1 MLFLELQTYMPS
13 ENEVWQECWQAQLK
27 SERAT
32 KLIPRISLDGGST
45 LVLDNLCSWGVID
58 ETEEIF
64 LTSQTNPLEKN
75 RHFFKTLGKKSK
87 EKARKAIQAFRPG
100 QEVYADILDDMLD
113 QALKEM
119 NSKLVNGIDIFIL

>member
-1 MLFLELQTYMPS
+1 MLFLELRAYVPS

-32 KLIPRISLDGGST
+32 KLISRMSLDGGST
-45 LVLDNLCSWGVID
+45 LVLDKLLSWGVID
-58 ETEEIF
+58 ETEKIF

-87 EKARKAIQAFRPG
+87 EKARKAIEAFRPG
-100 QEVYADILDDMLD
+100 QDVYADILEGMLN
-113 QALKEM
+113 QALAEM
-119 NSKLVNGIDIFIL
+119 NSKLVKKIFI